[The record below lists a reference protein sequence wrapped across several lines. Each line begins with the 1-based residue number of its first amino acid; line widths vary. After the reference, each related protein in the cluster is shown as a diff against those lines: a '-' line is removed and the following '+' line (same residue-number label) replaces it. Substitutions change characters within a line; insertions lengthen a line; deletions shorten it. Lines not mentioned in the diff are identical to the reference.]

1 MKQEYV
7 NISEN
12 LIGCFLGDDVY
23 TIGGNMIVPADTLIT
38 EYILKKLHEFRIER
52 VYIYKT
58 NAIHGDEYLD
68 NGVISDAQKKYIED
82 VNIAK
87 IMIQDLASGKE
98 LDFGKAE
105 DVSEHIYSKINDCS
119 SLMDCV
125 NSVKIADEYTYS
137 HLINV
142 SVYAML
148 LAKWMGLHEKQVK
161 DVVMAGLLHDV
172 GKSQIPI
179 DILNKKGLLTENEFE
194 IVKRHTIYGYEII
207 KNNDAI
213 NMDVKRAVIMH
224 HEKENGMGY
233 PFGIKGSQKNL
244 YSKILTVA
252 DIFDAITS
260 ERVYR
265 RRQTPFIAFKEL
277 EKVGFGTVDPQ
288 VMLVLFNNMPNFYVG
303 SKVRMENGEIGEVV
317 YVPNQC
323 AYAPVIKVNDNFYDF
338 TYEKEALIKE
348 FL

>member
-1 MKQEYV
+1 MRQNYV
-7 NISEN
+7 NVSED
-12 LIGCFLGDDVY
+12 IVGSFLGDDVY
-23 TIGGNMIVPADTLIT
+23 TAGGNMIVPGDTLIT
-38 EYILKKLHEFRIER
+38 EYIVKKLQEFRINK

-68 NGVISDAQKKYIED
+68 NSVISDAQKKYIED

-98 LDFGKAE
+98 LDFSKAE
-105 DVSEHIYSKINDCS
+105 DISGHIFSKINDCS

-125 NSVKIADEYTYS
+125 NSVRIADEYTYS

-142 SVYAML
+142 AVYAML
-148 LAKWMGLHEKQVK
+148 LAKWMDLSSNQVK
-161 DVVMAGLLHDV
+161 DIVMAGLLHDL
-172 GKSQIPI
+172 GKSQIPSE
-179 DILNKKGLLTENEFE
+179 ILNKKGPLTASEFE
-194 IVKRHTIYGYEII
+194 IMKRHTVFGYEII
-207 KNNDAI
+207 KDIKDISN
-213 NMDVKRAVIMH
+213 DVKRAVIMH
-224 HEKENGMGY
+224 HEKEDGTGY
-233 PFGIKGSQKNL
+233 PFGIKGNQKNL

-265 RRQTPFIAFKEL
+265 SRQTPFEAFKEL
-277 EKVGFGTVDPQ
+277 ETIGFDFVDPK
-288 VMLVLFNNMPNFYVG
+288 VMMVLFSNMPNYYVG
-303 SKVRMENGEIGEVV
+303 SKVKMENGEIGEVV

-323 AYAPVIKVNDNFYDF
+323 VYAPVVRVNDNFYDF
-338 TYEKEALIKE
+338 TYEQDSLIKE